1 MIVYFSGTGNSRY
14 CAKLLAE
21 WLDDTVLDAIPFI
34 REGRAAELAS
44 DAPWI
49 FVAPVYSWQLP
60 HVFADF
66 IRSGSFSGSRD
77 AYFVITC
84 GNDIGAAADGVHA
97 LCAEK
102 GFCDQGTLPVV
113 MPENYIAMFQAPERE
128 KALQII
134 AAARPVLEAAAACI
148 REGKPFPPLRSGPL
162 DRLKSGLINRAFYRF
177 QVKTG
182 PFAAGDACISC
193 GKCERVCPLGTIRM
207 QAGRPVWGAR
217 CTHCMAC
224 ICGCP
229 TGAIEYGRA
238 SRGKP
243 RYQCPLEL

>member
-66 IRSGSFSGSRD
+66 IRSGSFSGSRE

-102 GFCDQGTLPVV
+102 GFRDQGTLPVV
-113 MPENYIAMFQAPERE
+113 MPENYIAMFAAPRE
-128 KALQII
+128 DEARKWKLPLPASGKASPSRRCG
-134 AAARPVLEAAAACI
+134 AARWTA
-148 REGKPFPPLRSGPL
+148 
-162 DRLKSGLINRAFYRF
+162 
-177 QVKTG
+177 
-182 PFAAGDACISC
+182 
-193 GKCERVCPLGTIRM
+193 
-207 QAGRPVWGAR
+207 
-217 CTHCMAC
+217 
-224 ICGCP
+224 
-229 TGAIEYGRA
+229 
-238 SRGKP
+238 
-243 RYQCPLEL
+243 